1 MRYQTLL
8 LDADGTLWDFD
19 RSEAEAIRE
28 TLCRFGLPDTDEWVG
43 DYHRINDALWKQLER
58 GEVTKAE
65 LRTARFARLLEKHQ
79 RTGDVRAMADAY
91 VDALSQKSY
100 LLPGALD
107 ACRELA
113 KHCRLY
119 LITNGMA
126 VVQRGRLANTPIT
139 PLMQNCFISEEIG
152 YEKPSPKYFEAV
164 FRAIPQFDPATTLV
178 VGDSLTSDMAGGI
191 AAGLDTCWI
200 NPASRPIPEALP
212 ITYSIASVTQ
222 LPALVTGKE
231 VPPL

>member
-19 RSEAEAIRE
+19 RSEHEAIRE
-28 TLCRFGLPDTDEWVG
+28 TLKKFELPDTDEWIG

-79 RTGDVRAMADAY
+79 RAGDVCAMADAY
-91 VDALSQKSY
+91 VDALSKKSY
-100 LLPGALD
+100 LLPGTLE
-107 ACRELA
+107 ACTELA
-113 KHCRLY
+113 KYCRMY

-126 VVQRGRLANTPIT
+126 VVQRGRLARSPIT
-139 PLMQNCFISEEIG
+139 PLMVDCFISEEVG

-164 FRAIPQFDPATTLV
+164 FRQIPNFDPSTTLV
-178 VGDSLTSDMAGGI
+178 IGDSLTSDMAGGI
-191 AAGLDTCWI
+191 AVGLDTCWI
-200 NPASRPIPEALP
+200 NPSSRPIPDTLP

-222 LPALVTGKE
+222 LPALVMGKE